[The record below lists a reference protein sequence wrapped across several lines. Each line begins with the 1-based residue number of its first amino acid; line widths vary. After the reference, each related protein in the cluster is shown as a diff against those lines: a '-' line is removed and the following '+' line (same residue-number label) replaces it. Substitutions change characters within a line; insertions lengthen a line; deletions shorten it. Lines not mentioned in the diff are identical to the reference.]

1 METAIITSAGK
12 QIGFKA
18 PFNPQ
23 FLTEFKSA
31 VDWRARKWD
40 KADKVWLVDENE
52 ADQAIEVAARF
63 FTIQDMRGKTAEE
76 AEDAALEAEIAQ
88 IEANRQ
94 YILDN
99 AEHIKEV
106 IAALEDAVSRYSFQ
120 SKSGVKGRMARDK
133 ALLWHTLRNAKMP
146 LEQLTELEVRG
157 LGAAVRLLETNS
169 IRQLTARS

>member
-76 AEDAALEAEIAQ
+76 SEDAALEVEVAQ
-88 IEANRQ
+88 IEADQ
-94 YILDN
+94 KYILS
-99 AEHIKEV
+99 KEV
-106 IAALEDAVSRYSFQ
+106 HIEKAISALSDAISGYSFR
-120 SKSGVKGRMARDK
+120 SKSTIKGRMARDR
-133 ALLWHTLRNAKMP
+133 ALLSHAIDNAKTP
-146 LEQLTELEVRG
+146 IESLTELQVRG
-157 LGAAVRLLETNS
+157 MAAAVKLLENHS
-169 IRQLTARS
+169 IQQLTARS

>member
-12 QIGFKA
+12 QIRFKT

-23 FLTEFKSA
+23 FLAEFKSA
-31 VDWRARKWD
+31 VDWRARKWN
-40 KADKVWLVDENE
+40 KADKIWLVDENE
-52 ADQAIEVAARF
+52 ADQAVEVAARF

-99 AEHIKEV
+99 SEYIEEM
-106 IAALEDAVSRYSFQ
+106 IAALDNAIEGYSFR
-120 SKSGVKGRMARDK
+120 SKSGVKGRMARNS
-133 ALLWHTLRNAKMP
+133 ALLWHSLRNAKMP